1 MIKRVL
7 ISPDIILGNKTNAK
21 QNSKW
26 QCCDLF
32 VMENIGINI
41 DTNTLPDWHDKII
54 APPYG
59 LVYKPTSASG
69 LISPSPLQG
78 IGEYSGK
85 AIYKN

>member
-7 ISPDIILGNKTNAK
+7 ISPEIILGNKTNAK

-26 QCCDLF
+26 QCCYLF
-32 VMENIGINI
+32 GVENIRINI
-41 DTNTLPDWHDKII
+41 DTNTKPDLHDKII

-69 LISPSPLQG
+69 
-78 IGEYSGK
+78 
-85 AIYKN
+85 